1 MKKVLI
7 FSALNTFV
15 IYLSLPFLQVKEYFV
30 FFLFLSLQ
38 LLFFFFLRK
47 KSSYTSQTLRK
58 IVFFRFILLEKTIEA
73 IIFFLAL

>member
-7 FSALNTFV
+7 FSALQYFCNISV
-15 IYLSLPFLQVKEYFV
+15 IAVFTSKSVLCFFSVFIFAAP
-30 FFLFLSLQ
+30 FFL
-38 LLFFFFLRK
+38 FLRK

-58 IVFFRFILLEKTIEA
+58 LFFFRFILLEKTIEA

>member
-7 FSALNTFV
+7 FSALQYFCNISV
-15 IYLSLPFLQVKEYFV
+15 IAVFTSKSVLCFFPLFIFAAP
-30 FFLFLSLQ
+30 FFLFFAEKI
-38 LLFFFFLRK
+38 LLYFTNFA
-47 KSSYTSQTLRK
+47 K